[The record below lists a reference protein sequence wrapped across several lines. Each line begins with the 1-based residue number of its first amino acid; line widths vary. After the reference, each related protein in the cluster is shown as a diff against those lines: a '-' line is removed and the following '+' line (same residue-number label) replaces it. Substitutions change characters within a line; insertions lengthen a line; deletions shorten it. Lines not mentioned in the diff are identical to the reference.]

1 MKHFGDDQC
10 SAVVGTH
17 SRSATH
23 TESMEHGKTFRCGR
37 TSPKKSTSSMKKS
50 RDPPGLPD
58 LSSQLVFGL
67 RRTIARR
74 RTAVPAL
81 ERCAGLADI
90 VDDGEQGA
98 RRAQDGED
106 GEDDEERDGAQDAVE
121 ARDRAPTLPCGAQ
134 IESAGHPKMIGAPLK
149 PPMSSCKSPKKGT
162 AFEQSTDHAR

>member
-90 VDDGEQGA
+90 VDDGQQGA

-134 IESAGHPKMIGAPLK
+134 IEERRPSEDDRRPIEAPDELLQVA
-149 PPMSSCKSPKKGT
+149 KKGNRIR
-162 AFEQSTDHAR
+162 AEHGPC